1 MTKLDTRSYVTNIVS
16 ATGDVA
22 ANKQYRPTEA
32 TTNPS
37 LVLNTL
43 AKDEYKPLLEQVIRD
58 HPQASL
64 NELSDRLIVA
74 LGRDILAL
82 IPGRVSTEVDA
93 RLSFDT
99 QATIER
105 ARHIIQRYA
114 DHNM

>member
-1 MTKLDTRSYVTNIVS
+1 MTKCLLDSLRAVTNVVDY
-16 ATGDVA
+16 TCHVA
-22 ANKQYRPTEA
+22 AIKQYRPTDA
-32 TTNPS
+32 TTHPS

-105 ARHIIQRYA
+105 ARQDRK
-114 DHNM
+114 